1 MQEISKII
9 FDELNSEKVVK
20 EYYKY
25 HTSFDS
31 ESIEKLKQL
40 NGSLQVI
47 NKKIDNVVSAVASTG
62 SSALLSSLQNFEN
75 EREMIKAQIAEVE
88 KQSKTQTV
96 TEMMV
101 ELAYEH
107 ARGMYRSGD
116 KELYRQLINL
126 YVDKV
131 VVYYDHVEFFL
142 NTLPSDIL
150 KGELDRSLGIG
161 EDETLVDYMQKCDP
175 TIIDA
180 LKSIESNTKKGGTAI
195 GGTPDAYKE
204 KKADKRAKNARL
216 STFIEL

>member
-1 MQEISKII
+1 
-9 FDELNSEKVVK
+9 
-20 EYYKY
+20 
-25 HTSFDS
+25 
-31 ESIEKLKQL
+31 
-40 NGSLQVI
+40 
-47 NKKIDNVVSAVASTG
+47 
-62 SSALLSSLQNFEN
+62 
-75 EREMIKAQIAEVE
+75 
-88 KQSKTQTV
+88 
-96 TEMMV
+96 MV

-150 KGELDRSLGIG
+150 RGELDRSLGIG

-175 TIIDA
+175 TIIEA
-180 LKSIESNTKKGGTAI
+180 LKSIESNTKKGGTAN

-216 STFIEL
+216 STFIGGPSPAKNKFFISPSFSSSSLSNLSFISTLSSPE